1 MDNEE
6 ARLLDIQ
13 LIATLIF
20 IGSLAL
26 SFYLTYSDKIDVL
39 YDDPLIPDENYYKLS
54 VFNRFLVFILSLV
67 FLYTNYKNKQLA
79 KSRNEPIEPFNLQ
92 ITASNLNILAALIVL
107 YVVITS
113 GNYSIVTS
121 VGNPNL

>member
-6 ARLLDIQ
+6 AKLLDIQ

-26 SFYLTYSDKIDVL
+26 SFFLTYSDKVEVI
-39 YDDPLIPDENYYKLS
+39 YDEPLISDENYYKLS
-54 VFNRFLVFILSLV
+54 VFNRTIVFILSLV
-67 FLYTNYKNKQLA
+67 FLYTNYKNKQIA
-79 KSRNEPIEPFNLQ
+79 KSRNESVEPFNLQ
-92 ITASNLNILAALIVL
+92 IAASELNIVAALIVL
-107 YVVITS
+107 YVVISS
-113 GNYSIVTS
+113 GEYSITTT